1 VTEKPDSSATVEFRR
16 EEERVAASSGA
27 FKKELVSPTWR

>member
-1 VTEKPDSSATVEFRR
+1 VTEKPDSSVTAEFQR
-16 EEERVAASSGA
+16 EEERVAARSGA